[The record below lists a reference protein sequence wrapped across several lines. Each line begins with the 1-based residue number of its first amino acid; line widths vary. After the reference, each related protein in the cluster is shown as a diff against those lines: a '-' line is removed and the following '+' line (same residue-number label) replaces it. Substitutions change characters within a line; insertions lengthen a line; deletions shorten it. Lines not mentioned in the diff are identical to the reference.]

1 MNLIKNDRVKIKNS
15 LDLMLPIKMGELSG
29 KIVTIS
35 KIHGNDFW
43 ILEDGER
50 YRWDKSM
57 VDKIIFENRFDEV
70 KHKYEYYNAE
80 FRESFYKYADNMNLN
95 YLNNKYDE
103 CVNRDNEINRL
114 CEIIARKN
122 KCNPLLVGKAGVG
135 KTAVVEGLVSKI
147 VNMNINGRAEYAN
160 HPLYN
165 KAIYNINLTGL
176 ISGTKC
182 RGEFEERLEGI
193 IDVATNNSEVIL
205 FIDEIHMITGL
216 NNNEE
221 TGTVSMAQMIK
232 QPLSRGDI
240 SVIGA
245 TTIEEYDIIKSDK
258 ALNRRFSP
266 VVINEFSKD
275 SMKLLL
281 QSIKN
286 TYSQF
291 HNVEIGDNIMK
302 ATLSYCDDFYE
313 DKVFPDKLIDII
325 DETAARVKLNNYD
338 KDNVIMTIDDIK
350 KTVFNQTGKIL
361 VWWGDNYDEYRSS

>member
-1 MNLIKNDRVKIKNS
+1 MS
-15 LDLMLPIKMGELSG
+15 
-29 KIVTIS
+29 
-35 KIHGNDFW
+35 
-43 ILEDGER
+43 
-50 YRWDKSM
+50 
-57 VDKIIFENRFDEV
+57 
-70 KHKYEYYNAE
+70 
-80 FRESFYKYADNMNLN
+80 ESIQY
-95 YLNNKYDE
+95 
-103 CVNRDNEINRL
+103 I
-114 CEIIARKN
+114 
-122 KCNPLLVGKAGVG
+122 
-135 KTAVVEGLVSKI
+135 
-147 VNMNINGRAEYAN
+147 N

-165 KAIYNINLTGL
+165 KVIYNLNLNSL
-176 ISGTKC
+176 ISGTKY
-182 RGEFEERLEGI
+182 RGDFEDRLTTI
-193 IDVATNNSEVIL
+193 INIAINNPNVIL

-232 QPLSRGDI
+232 QPLSRGNI

-258 ALNRRFSP
+258 ALNRRFTS
-266 VVINEFSKD
+266 VIVNEFSKN
-275 SMKLLL
+275 SMESLL

-291 HNVEIGDNIMK
+291 HSVEISDSIMK

-361 VWWGDNYDEYRSS
+361 V

>member
-1 MNLIKNDRVKIKNS
+1 MNLIKNDIVKIK
-15 LDLMLPIKMGELSG
+15 DLLGVNLPPKMIAFSG
-29 KIVTIS
+29 RIVTIS
-35 KIHGNDFW
+35 KVYNDDFY
-43 ILEDGER
+43 ILEDEGR
-50 YRWDKSM
+50 YKWNISM
-57 VDKIIFENRFDEV
+57 VSKIIYKSRFDEV

-80 FRESFYKYADNMNLN
+80 FGESFYKYADNMNLN

-122 KCNPLLVGKAGVG
+122 KCNPVLIGKAGVG
-135 KTAVVEGLVSKI
+135 KTAIVEGLVAKI
-147 VNMNINGRAEYAN
+147 IEMNMSESIQYIN

-165 KAIYNINLTGL
+165 KVIYNLNLNSL
-176 ISGTKC
+176 ISGTKY
-182 RGEFEERLEGI
+182 RGDFEDRLTTI
-193 IDVATNNSEVIL
+193 INIAINNPNVIL

-216 NNNEE
+216 NNSVE

-245 TTIEEYDIIKSDK
+245 TTTDEYDKIKSDK

-291 HNVEIGDNIMK
+291 HSVEIGDNIMK

-338 KDNVIMTIDDIK
+338 KDNVVMTIDDIK

-361 VWWGDNYDEYRSS
+361 V